1 MENCETY
8 SIPTPRVQCHT
19 RKDAEKLEKILQK
32 IKQGDA
38 ITEIARMGTVVYIH
52 MVDEKLG

>member
-8 SIPTPRVQCHT
+8 SVPTPRVQCHT

-32 IKQGDA
+32 IRQGNS
-38 ITEIARMGTVVYIH
+38 ITEIIREGSVIYIH